1 MSINDTG
8 LTDIIIRT
16 LAEKFV
22 VKRSFDAFAKG
33 HGFECEMEF
42 HELVSSRDI
51 DSSKKLRAFRKWQDE
66 DGSKASLMC
75 LPAMARPG
83 EN

>member
-1 MSINDTG
+1 M
-8 LTDIIIRT
+8 
-16 LAEKFV
+16 KQ
-22 VKRSFDAFAKG
+22 SFDAFAKE

-66 DGSKASLMC
+66 DGSKSGLTC
-75 LPAMARPG
+75 LPAIVKPG
-83 EN
+83 ER